1 MVIITCLYTT
11 ITVLSFAKNSLRLL
25 HGVTVMYRANGTSR
39 HFCIIQIFGVPCLSE
54 LAGCP
59 LGSC

>member
-1 MVIITCLYTT
+1 MDQIQKYCMHYCIFFC
-11 ITVLSFAKNSLRLL
+11 KNSLRLL

-39 HFCIIQIFGVPCLSE
+39 HFCVIQIFGVPCLSE
-54 LAGCP
+54 VAGCP